1 MNRIL
6 KFRVWDKRQ
15 KKFNYFNLLDD
26 FSSVSVKNQTIQQ
39 FTGLLDK
46 NKREIFEGDIV
57 KCDAYDKYKGVIKHI
72 TGSYIVSSIEKSFK
86 LQARF
91 DELSHINTTSNVEII
106 GNIFENPN

>member
-26 FSSVSVKNQTIQQ
+26 FLSVSVKNQTIQQ

-57 KCDAYDKYKGVIKHI
+57 KCDAYDKYKGIIK
-72 TGSYIVSSIEKSFK
+72 YIM
-86 LQARF
+86 
-91 DELSHINTTSNVEII
+91 
-106 GNIFENPN
+106 G